1 MKCIKQAIMALFL
14 CLSFTATADQVL
26 VVDPNYAGVAG
37 AVTGRLQ
44 AAGHTVT
51 TTTSAPTSLTGYQQV
66 WDLRY
71 SSALTTSETTLYSTF
86 IRTGGFAYFVTEN
99 PGCCMARNNSVAAL
113 ITALGGGTT
122 QIGPGWAN
130 NIETNMNTTYMTAGL
145 TVNYAA
151 VAAIVNSQGIP
162 LISDSAGAVSGMSWI
177 GRAGALEAGV
187 TGTIV
192 TVADVNWLDSTRF
205 GTTGSQ
211 TAAQLQNQQALDD
224 IIRGIVA
231 GTVAGTISAG
241 GNGAGASNGNT
252 GNNNAPTVT
261 GATTNNVVVTA
272 TTRASSTNVVAT
284 VFGAGV
290 STSTDVRGTPASIVT
305 ESRARGAQT
314 SRNLSVNQTFTTVTT
329 TPVATT
335 IVTVTPF
342 TTTTTTTTPVTV
354 TTTTTPVTITNY
366 SDNTTV
372 TTTGTAVVTATTTNQ
387 VTTATQTGTTS
398 ETAVVNWNDV
408 VTNAVTNAYSTRVD
422 QLEKLQRANLATNL
436 WLDSRVTDRQ
446 TVKDGR
452 FAGDEE
458 ITSYVSLEGNRSG
471 VSDGYSS
478 AGNRIGVGADYR
490 AMHNWI
496 VGAQYNR
503 NNSVLSGNTGGGNT
517 TKDHVGL
524 YSLYTLDNWMFKS
537 DLGFAHNRY
546 DTNYS
551 IPELGLKNSLTMNG
565 VDTWASARVYTPDVY
580 GVRPFFGGRLEK
592 NRASGATSTGSDLT
606 SITYNPLSS
615 LHYSR
620 EIGVNINRP
629 ITDNLSVIAEGS
641 RTTSNYKTLMGG
653 VSYRVKDRA
662 DISLKAGQ
670 QQWDNVRNNTF
681 QVSGKVLF

>member
-1 MKCIKQAIMALFL
+1 MKRIITTILL
-14 CLSFTATADQVL
+14 CLSFTALADQVL

-71 SSALTTSETTLYSTF
+71 SAALTTSETTLYNTF
-86 IRTGGFAYFVTEN
+86 VRSGGFAYFVTEN

-113 ITALGGGTT
+113 VTALGGGST

-130 NIETNMNTTYMTAGL
+130 NVETNMNTTYMTSGL

-162 LISDSAGAVSGMSWI
+162 LISDSSGAVSGMSWI

-192 TVADVNWLDSTRF
+192 TVADINWLDSTRF
-205 GTTGSQ
+205 GTAGSQ
-211 TAAQLQNQQALDD
+211 TTAQLQNQQALDD

-252 GNNNAPTVT
+252 GSSAPTIT
-261 GATTNNVVVTA
+261 SENTNNVVVTT
-272 TTRASSTNVVAT
+272 TTRGSSTDVVAT
-284 VFGAGV
+284 VFGSGV
-290 STSTDVRGTPASIVT
+290 STSTDVRGTPVSVT
-305 ESRARGAQT
+305 TETRARGTQT
-314 SRNLSVNQTFTTVTT
+314 TRNLSVNQTFTTVTT
-329 TPVATT
+329 TPVTT
-335 IVTVTPF
+335 TTVINTPF

-354 TTTTTPVTITNY
+354 TTTTTPVTITTY

-372 TTTGTAVVTATTTNQ
+372 TTTGTAVVTASTTNEVVSSSQ
-387 VTTATQTGTTS
+387 NGTGTTTS
-398 ETAVVNWNDV
+398 SVSWNDV
-408 VTNAVTNAYSTRVD
+408 ITNAVTNTYSTRVD
-422 QLEKLQRANLATNL
+422 QLGKLQRANNAANM

-446 TVKDGR
+446 HVKDGR

-458 ITSYVSLEGNRSG
+458 FTSYVTLENSRSG

-478 AGNRIGVGADYR
+478 TGNRIGVGVDYR
-490 AMHNWI
+490 AKHNWI

-503 NNSVLSGNTGGGNT
+503 NTSVLSGDIGGGNT
-517 TKDHVGL
+517 TKDHFGL
-524 YSLYTLDNWMFKS
+524 YSLYTLDNWLFKN
-537 DLGFAHNRY
+537 DIGFAHNRY

-551 IPELGLKNSLTMNG
+551 IPELGLKNSLTMYG
-565 VDTWASARVYTPDVY
+565 VDNWASARVYTPDVY
-580 GVRPFFGGRLEK
+580 GVRPFIGGRLEK
-592 NRASGATSTGSDLT
+592 NRASGATSTGSELT
-606 SITYNPLSS
+606 SITYDPLSS
-615 LHYSR
+615 LHYNR
-620 EIGVNINRP
+620 EIGINIDRP
-629 ITDNLSVIAEGS
+629 ITDKLSVVAEGS
-641 RTTSNYKTLMGG
+641 RTTLKYTNLMGG
-653 VSYRVKDRA
+653 MSYRVKDKA
-662 DISLKAGQ
+662 NVSVKAGQ
-670 QQWDNVRNNTF
+670 QQFDDVKNNMF
-681 QVSGKVLF
+681 EVSGKILF

>member
-1 MKCIKQAIMALFL
+1 MKFIKQAIMALSL
-14 CLSFTATADQVL
+14 CLSFAATADQVL

-71 SSALTTSETTLYSTF
+71 SAALTTSETTLYSTF
-86 IRTGGFAYFVTEN
+86 IRSGGFAYFVTEN

-113 ITALGGGTT
+113 VTELGGGTT

-130 NIETNMNTTYMTAGL
+130 NVETNMNTTYMTAGL

-162 LISDSAGAVSGMSWI
+162 LISDSSGAVSGMSWI
-177 GRAGALEAGV
+177 GRAGALSAGV

-192 TVADVNWLDSTRF
+192 TVADINWLDSTRF
-205 GTTGSQ
+205 GTAGSQ

-252 GNNNAPTVT
+252 GSSTPTVT

-272 TTRASSTNVVAT
+272 TTRASSTDVVST
-284 VFGAGV
+284 VFGTGV
-290 STSTDVRGTPASIVT
+290 STSTDARGTPVSVTT
-305 ESRARGAQT
+305 ESKARGTQT

-335 IVTVTPF
+335 TVTVTPF

-354 TTTTTPVTITNY
+354 TTTTTPVTITTY

-372 TTTGTAVVTATTTNQ
+372 TTTGTAVVTTATTNQ
-387 VTTATQTGTTS
+387 VATATQTGTTS
-398 ETAVVNWNDV
+398 ATAVVNWNDI
-408 VTNAVTNAYSTRVD
+408 VTNAITNTYSTRVD
-422 QLEKLQRANLATNL
+422 QLEKLQRANVATNIG
-436 WLDSRVTDRQ
+436 LDSRVTDRQ
-446 TVKDGR
+446 HVRNGR
-452 FAGDEE
+452 FVGDEE
-458 ITSYVSLEGNRSG
+458 ITSYVSLENNRSG
-471 VSDGYSS
+471 AADGYSS
-478 AGNRIGVGADYR
+478 AGNRIGVGVDYR
-490 AMHNWI
+490 AKHNWM

-503 NNSVLSGNTGGGNT
+503 NTSVLSGDTGGGAT
-517 TKDHVGL
+517 TKDHFGL
-524 YSLYTLDNWMFKS
+524 YSLYTLDNWMFKN
-537 DLGFAHNRY
+537 DIGFAHNRY

-565 VDTWASARVYTPDVY
+565 VDTWASARIYTPDVY
-580 GVRPFFGGRLEK
+580 GVRPFLGGRLEK
-592 NRASGATSTGSDLT
+592 NRASGATSTGSELT
-606 SITYNPLSS
+606 SITYDPFSS

-620 EIGVNINRP
+620 EIGVNIDRP

-641 RTTSNYKTLMGG
+641 RNTLNYKTVMGG

-670 QQWDNVRNNTF
+670 QQWDNVRNNMF
-681 QVSGKVLF
+681 QISGKVLF

>member
-1 MKCIKQAIMALFL
+1 MKQIITTILL
-14 CLSFTATADQVL
+14 CLSFTALADQVL

-71 SSALTTSETTLYSTF
+71 SAALTTSETTLYNTF
-86 IRTGGFAYFVTEN
+86 VRSGGFAYFVTEN

-113 ITALGGGTT
+113 VTELGGGST

-130 NIETNMNTTYMTAGL
+130 NVETNMNTTYMTAGL

-162 LISDSAGAVSGMSWI
+162 LISDSGGAVSGMSWI
-177 GRAGALEAGV
+177 GRAGALSAGV

-192 TVADVNWLDSTRF
+192 TVADINWLDSTRF

-211 TAAQLQNQQALDD
+211 TTAQLQNQQALDD

-252 GNNNAPTVT
+252 GSSAPTIT
-261 GATTNNVVVTA
+261 SENTNNVVVTT
-272 TTRASSTNVVAT
+272 TTRGSSTDVVAT
-284 VFGAGV
+284 AFGAGV
-290 STSTDVRGTPASIVT
+290 STSTDVRGTPVSVT
-305 ESRARGAQT
+305 TETRARGTQT
-314 SRNLSVNQTFTTVTT
+314 TRNLSVNQTFTTVTT
-329 TPVATT
+329 TPVTT
-335 IVTVTPF
+335 TTVINTPF

-372 TTTGTAVVTATTTNQ
+372 TTTGTAVVTTTTTNE
-387 VTTATQTGTTS
+387 VVSSSRNGTGTTTS
-398 ETAVVNWNDV
+398 SVSWNDV
-408 VTNAVTNAYSTRVD
+408 ITNAVTNTYSTRVD
-422 QLEKLQRANLATNL
+422 QLEKLQRANLAANS

-446 TVKDGR
+446 HVKDGR

-458 ITSYVSLEGNRSG
+458 FTSYVTLENSRSG

-478 AGNRIGVGADYR
+478 AGNRIGVGVDYR
-490 AMHNWI
+490 AKHNWI

-503 NNSVLSGNTGGGNT
+503 NTSVLSGDIGGGNT
-517 TKDHVGL
+517 TKDHFGL
-524 YSLYTLDNWMFKS
+524 YSLYTLDNWLFKN
-537 DLGFAHNRY
+537 DVGFAHNRY

-551 IPELGLKNSLTMNG
+551 IPELGLKNSLTMYG
-565 VDTWASARVYTPDVY
+565 VDNWASARVYTPDVY
-580 GVRPFFGGRLEK
+580 GVRPFIGGRLEK
-592 NRASGATSTGSDLT
+592 NRASGATSTGSELT
-606 SITYNPLSS
+606 SITYDPLSS
-615 LHYSR
+615 LHYNR
-620 EIGVNINRP
+620 EIGINIDRP
-629 ITDNLSVIAEGS
+629 ITDKLSVVAEGS
-641 RTTSNYKTLMGG
+641 RTTLKYTNLMGG
-653 VSYRVKDRA
+653 MSYRVKDKA
-662 DISLKAGQ
+662 NVSVKAGQ
-670 QQWDNVRNNTF
+670 QQWDDVKNNMF
-681 QVSGKVLF
+681 EVSGKILF

>member
-1 MKCIKQAIMALFL
+1 MKRIITTILL
-14 CLSFTATADQVL
+14 CLSFTALADQVL

-71 SSALTTSETTLYSTF
+71 SAALTTSETTLYNTF
-86 IRTGGFAYFVTEN
+86 VRSGGFAYFVTEN

-113 ITALGGGTT
+113 VTALGGGST

-130 NIETNMNTTYMTAGL
+130 NVETNMNTTYMTSGL

-162 LISDSAGAVSGMSWI
+162 LISDSSGAVSGMSWI

-192 TVADVNWLDSTRF
+192 TVADINWLDSTRF
-205 GTTGSQ
+205 GTAGSQ
-211 TAAQLQNQQALDD
+211 TTAQLQNQQALDD

-252 GNNNAPTVT
+252 GSSAPTIT
-261 GATTNNVVVTA
+261 SENTNNVVVTT
-272 TTRASSTNVVAT
+272 TTRGSSTDVVAT
-284 VFGAGV
+284 AFGAGV
-290 STSTDVRGTPASIVT
+290 STSTDVRGTPVSVT
-305 ESRARGAQT
+305 TETRARGTQT
-314 SRNLSVNQTFTTVTT
+314 ARNLSVNQTFTTVTT
-329 TPVATT
+329 TPVTT
-335 IVTVTPF
+335 TTVINTPF

-372 TTTGTAVVTATTTNQ
+372 TTTGTAVVTTTTTNEVVSSSQ
-387 VTTATQTGTTS
+387 NGTGTTTS
-398 ETAVVNWNDV
+398 SVSWNDV
-408 VTNAVTNAYSTRVD
+408 ITNAVTNTYSTRVD
-422 QLEKLQRANLATNL
+422 QLEKLQRANLAANL

-446 TVKDGR
+446 HVKDGR

-458 ITSYVSLEGNRSG
+458 FTSYVTLENSRSG

-478 AGNRIGVGADYR
+478 AGNRIGVGVDYR
-490 AMHNWI
+490 AKHNWI

-503 NNSVLSGNTGGGNT
+503 NTSVLSGDIGGGNT
-517 TKDHVGL
+517 TKDHFGL
-524 YSLYTLDNWMFKS
+524 YSLYTLDNWLFKN
-537 DLGFAHNRY
+537 DIGFAHNRY

-551 IPELGLKNSLTMNG
+551 IPELGLKNSLTMYG
-565 VDTWASARVYTPDVY
+565 VDNWASARVYTPDVY
-580 GVRPFFGGRLEK
+580 GVRPFIGGRLEK
-592 NRASGATSTGSDLT
+592 NRASGATSTGSELT
-606 SITYNPLSS
+606 SITYDPLSS
-615 LHYSR
+615 LHYNR
-620 EIGVNINRP
+620 EIGINIDRP
-629 ITDNLSVIAEGS
+629 ITDKLSVVAEGS
-641 RTTSNYKTLMGG
+641 RTTLKYTNLMGG
-653 VSYRVKDRA
+653 MNYRVKDKA
-662 DISLKAGQ
+662 NVSVKAGQ
-670 QQWDNVRNNTF
+670 QQWDDVKNNMF
-681 QVSGKVLF
+681 EVSGKILF